1 MSNKIDVVI
10 SHGPNCV
17 DGAVAAWCIWRKLST
32 IDKKLLSNE
41 GGYYSSHSSKNLGP
55 GKYIHPNSFEGALKL
70 QEKGYQTV
78 FVFAQPSDNIPKEL
92 INGKNVMILDIDFGP
107 KLVNII
113 NNSNKV
119 WLIDHHV
126 SSLNTVSLINNPKLF
141 SYLNFSNKE
150 SAASLTWKFIEN
162 NKIPSFIDIVRIGDN
177 WVWDDNK
184 DAKYILKYL
193 NLKRSFKSFQHIDK
207 IFNTWDKKYYEYVS
221 EGKIIIEHETAIIH
235 KISKQC
241 SLGYTQTNDGSIYT
255 IAYIQANTLHS
266 EIGSVIKKYAEK
278 RFNTKIDFC
287 ATWKYV
293 PHKNLVSVSLRN
305 DDYSINLSEVAKNIK
320 GINPND
326 SGGHVNS
333 SAFYFEGL
341 ENFHNYILKSHPL
354 YTPIYY
360 GLARI

>member
-1 MSNKIDVVI
+1 MANYINVVI

-17 DGAVAAWCIWRKLST
+17 DGSVAAWCIWRKLSSL
-32 IDKKLLSNE
+32 DKKLLRNE
-41 GGYYSSHSSKNLGP
+41 GGYYSSQPHKNNKD
-55 GKYIHPNSFEGALKL
+55 KYIHPNSVEGALKL
-70 QEKGYQTV
+70 QSKGHQTV
-78 FVFAQPSDNIPKEL
+78 FVFSQPSDNIPKEL
-92 INGKNVMILDIDFGP
+92 ILNKNVMILDIDFGT
-107 KLVNII
+107 KLDDII
-113 NNSNKV
+113 KVANKV
-119 WLIDHHV
+119 YLIDHHISSKITV
-126 SSLNTVSLINNPKLF
+126 SSINSPKLF
-141 SYLNFSNKE
+141 CYLNFSNKE
-150 SAASLTWKFIEN
+150 SAASLAWKFTEN

-177 WVWDDNK
+177 WDWEDNK

-207 IFNTWDKKYYEYVS
+207 IFNTWDKKYNDYVS
-221 EGKIIIEHETAIIH
+221 EGKIILEHENAIIN

-241 SLGYTQTNDGSIYT
+241 SLGYMQTCNGEVYT
-255 IAYIQANTLHS
+255 IAYVQANTLHS

-293 PHKNLVSVSLRN
+293 PYKNLISVSLRN

-320 GINPND
+320 GINPDD

-341 ENFHNYILKSHPL
+341 ENFHNYILKSNPL
-354 YTPIYY
+354 FIPTYY
-360 GLARI
+360 KLGKF